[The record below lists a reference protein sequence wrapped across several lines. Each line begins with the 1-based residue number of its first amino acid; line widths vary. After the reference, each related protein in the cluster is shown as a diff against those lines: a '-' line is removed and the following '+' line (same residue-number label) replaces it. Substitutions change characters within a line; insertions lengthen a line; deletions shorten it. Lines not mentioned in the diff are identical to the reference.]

1 MVPQSGTTAE
11 TLAKAGS
18 TRVTAP
24 GHQEKTEKEA
34 MREAVIVAACRT
46 PVGKAPRGILKDTR
60 PEQMGCAVLGDLV
73 KRASDLDPGLI
84 DDVIIGCSFPEA
96 AQGLNLGRVLVMSMG
111 WPDRIPGMT
120 INRFCSSGLEAI
132 AVGAQR
138 IMCGFVDVVIAG
150 GVESMSQIPMG
161 GGTMLPNPALVDTRP
176 GSFTGMGL
184 TAENVAERYN
194 IGRDEQDDFGA
205 RSQQRAEAAINAGR
219 FKSQIVP
226 LKVRTQKEAPGG
238 RFEYEELVFDT
249 DEGMRPGTT
258 KESIA
263 QLRPAFKPEGTVTAG
278 NSSQMSD
285 GAAGVVLMSK
295 EKASDLGLPPLAT
308 FRYYAVEGCE
318 PEYMGVGPTVA
329 IPKVLKLANMTLD
342 QIELIELNEAFAA
355 QSIYCIRELGI
366 NEEITNVNGG
376 AIALGHP
383 LGCTGA
389 KLTTQLIY
397 EMQERQLRWGLV
409 SMCIGFGMG
418 AAGILEIEQ

>member
-1 MVPQSGTTAE
+1 
-11 TLAKAGS
+11 
-18 TRVTAP
+18 
-24 GHQEKTEKEA
+24 
-34 MREAVIVAACRT
+34 
-46 PVGKAPRGILKDTR
+46 
-60 PEQMGCAVLGDLV
+60 
-73 KRASDLDPGLI
+73 
-84 DDVIIGCSFPEA
+84 
-96 AQGLNLGRVLVMSMG
+96 
-111 WPDRIPGMT
+111 
-120 INRFCSSGLEAI
+120 
-132 AVGAQR
+132 
-138 IMCGFVDVVIAG
+138 MCGFSDVVIAG

-161 GGTMLPNPALVDTRP
+161 GNTMYPNPSLVDTRP

-194 IGRDEQDDFGA
+194 ITREEQDEFGA

-226 LKVRTQKEAPGG
+226 LKVKKQKQLPNGH
-238 RFEYEELVFDT
+238 FEFEEVVFDT
-249 DEGMRPGTT
+249 DEGVRPGTT
-258 KESIA
+258 RESIS
-263 QLRPAFKPEGTVTAG
+263 QIRPAFKPNGTVTGG

-285 GAAGVVLMSK
+285 GAAGVVVMSK
-295 EKASDLGLPPLAT
+295 EKARELGLKPMAT

-329 IPKVLKLANMTLD
+329 IPKVLALAGMTLD
-342 QIELIELNEAFAA
+342 QVELIELNEAFAA
-355 QSIYCIRELGI
+355 QAVYCIQKLGL

-397 EMQERQLRWGLV
+397 EMQERKLRWGLV

-418 AAGILEIEQ
+418 AAGIFEIEK

>member
-1 MVPQSGTTAE
+1 MTTE
-11 TLAKAGS
+11 
-18 TRVTAP
+18 RVAIRQLTKWLHKDANIDNRKDD
-24 GHQEKTEKEA
+24 E

-46 PVGKAPRGILKDTR
+46 AVGKAPRGTLRDTR
-60 PEQMGCAVLGDLV
+60 PEQMGCSVLGDLL
-73 KRASDLDPGLI
+73 KRASDLDPMLV

-96 AQGLNLGRVLVMSMG
+96 TQGLNLGRVLVMSMG

-120 INRFCSSGLEAI
+120 VNRFCSSGLQAI
-132 AVGAQR
+132 AIGAEK
-138 IMCGFVDVVIAG
+138 IMCGFSDVVIAG
-150 GVESMSQIPMG
+150 GVETMSQIPMG
-161 GGTMLPNPALVDTRP
+161 GNMMYPNPVLVDNRP
-176 GSFTGMGL
+176 GAFTGMGL
-184 TAENVAERYN
+184 TAENVAERYE
-194 IGRDEQDDFGA
+194 ITREEQDEFAA
-205 RSQQRAEAAINAGR
+205 RSQQRAEAAVHAGR

-226 LKVRTQKEAPGG
+226 LNVRKQQQLPNGHFG
-238 RFEYEELVFDT
+238 FEEVVFDT
-249 DEGMRPGTT
+249 DEGVRPGTT
-258 KESIA
+258 KEILSQI
-263 QLRPAFKPEGTVTAG
+263 RPAFKPNGTVTAG

-295 EKASDLGLPPLAT
+295 EKAAELGLKPMAT
-308 FRYYAVEGCE
+308 FRTYAVDGCD

-329 IPKVLKLANMTLD
+329 IPKVLSLAGMTLD

-355 QSIYCIRELGI
+355 QAIYCIQKLGL

-397 EMQERQLRWGLV
+397 EMRDRGLRWGLV

-418 AAGILEIEQ
+418 AAGIFEIEN